1 MAEKFIIPHP
11 NIPTADIGLPKLK
24 EVTVKNNENFL
35 ALDRLIQEFA
45 SNFDAVDE
53 KIESMRH
60 EHPYALIEHTHL
72 LSDVEGLIAALEL
85 KAPLIHTHPEYLTEV
100 PVHGHK
106 ESEIDGLLADLAGK
120 ADIQHKHNIG
130 DVYALRESLNGKA
143 SNDYV
148 LWLESQMARVSQDEI
163 PLVDG
168 DPQTGAGVIGTSSH
182 AARADHRHPVNR
194 TTNVG
199 NLAKDGSGEGG
210 TALIGSLLSYAMT
223 DHSHPLNYPSERP
236 SGLIPDGT
244 DANDEKNFAGRFGDV
259 NYYADLGHSHAL
271 NIDLSEGFSPSDVSK
286 TEASPGLSKYYAQA
300 DHVHKLPELLAT
312 DVKYGTNSTV
322 GAKLDNH
329 ETRISSL
336 EGSGGGTV
344 KSVLGVQPD
353 SSGNVG
359 TGILGTDA
367 SHAAAGNHTHTSS
380 AITDFDTAVK
390 ALIDADLTN
399 YAKNDDFAKDDD
411 DCFTEPLAQ
420 HAHWADGVIVIQGTS
435 GEVRLDDY
443 FFGDKIDGT
452 KVGNLTAGKWV
463 KTNATTGV
471 LETTDDDPIL
481 SDGECDAGELPMMDE
496 DGVLT
501 ASGIIAP
508 LLVEKGKVLTAD
520 GEGGSSW
527 EDAEAELDQVDDGK
541 VVVGESFKEDGES
554 KIRLTS
560 KSNFAKD
567 IDALL
572 LKTSGQSHKVEIDA
586 QKVRFKE
593 VLGSPDAGDFV
604 CLDANLNLTAVG
616 PDTKLQGYAKSN
628 DLSEVRTIANSAS
641 SAAAAAATAASQAK
655 TTAQTAQSTAEAA
668 QSAADEAQATA
679 EAAQSAV
686 NELFT
691 TVGEVQTALGETN
704 TKLDNQITA
713 FSTFQS
719 ESFSPLQQLVNEING
734 DYVTGTEYEAKMAL
748 VDDDIGQLKT
758 DMESAL
764 TDDDVGVSVAALID
778 GVVPKTQLPDIELDD
793 LPDEV
798 AYVGG
803 VLSSGKFVAA
813 DANGALVTPSDQ
825 PIKKSDA
832 DGYYASKAT
841 ENVASG
847 AASAAASAATAASQA
862 QSIAQSAQTTAQ
874 SAQTTAQTA
883 QSTAN
888 EAKQDVINISE
899 IVSQLQSDVSGLNT
913 QVSTIESEVQQLTSD
928 IQSVSDRVGTIESEY
943 MKESEAD
950 IKYVHGAGTTVI
962 GGPISWNGSTITQPI
977 YRLSVSNGQLSLVSA
992 GQQVQINTVTY
1003 NP

>member
-45 SNFDAVDE
+45 SNFDAVGE

-60 EHPYALIEHTHL
+60 EHPYAPIEHTHL

-130 DVYALRESLNGKA
+130 DVYALQESLNGKA

-168 DPQTGAGVIGTSSH
+168 DLQTGAGVIGTSSH

-210 TALIGSLLSYAMT
+210 TALIGSLFSYAMT

-244 DANDEKNFAGRFGDV
+244 DADDEKNFAGRFGDV

-286 TEASPGLSKYYAQA
+286 TEASPGSSKYYAQA
-300 DHVHKLPELLAT
+300 DHVHKLPEGLVDELEELT
-312 DVKYGTNSTV
+312 ELISNNRESIV
-322 GAKLDNH
+322 NH
-329 ETRISSL
+329 EGRIATL
-336 EGSGGGTV
+336 EARPSGGGTV

-435 GEVRLDDY
+435 GEMRLDDY

-527 EDAEAELDQVDDGK
+527 EDAEAELDQVEDGK
-541 VVVGESFKEDGES
+541 VVVGESFTEDGES

-572 LKTSGQSHKVEIDA
+572 LKTSGQGHKVEIDA

-641 SAAAAAATAASQAK
+641 SAAA
-655 TTAQTAQSTAEAA
+655 E
-668 QSAADEAQATA
+668 
-679 EAAQSAV
+679 
-686 NELFT
+686 
-691 TVGEVQTALGETN
+691 
-704 TKLDNQITA
+704 
-713 FSTFQS
+713 
-719 ESFSPLQQLVNEING
+719 
-734 DYVTGTEYEAKMAL
+734 
-748 VDDDIGQLKT
+748 
-758 DMESAL
+758 
-764 TDDDVGVSVAALID
+764 
-778 GVVPKTQLPDIELDD
+778 
-793 LPDEV
+793 
-798 AYVGG
+798 
-803 VLSSGKFVAA
+803 
-813 DANGALVTPSDQ
+813 
-825 PIKKSDA
+825 
-832 DGYYASKAT
+832 
-841 ENVASG
+841 
-847 AASAAASAATAASQA
+847 
-862 QSIAQSAQTTAQ
+862 
-874 SAQTTAQTA
+874 A

-888 EAKQDVINISE
+888 QAQTTASTANTNANSALSGLQTLQTALAGLQSTVAGHTSSIGSLSTQVDTISTAVETLIDVTIAQLDSQVQDAVETANTANTNATEAKTTADAVDNRVTVIE
-899 IVSQLQSDVSGLNT
+899 G
-913 QVSTIESEVQQLTSD
+913 EYLTE
-928 IQSVSDRVGTIESEY
+928 T
-943 MKESEAD
+943 EAD
-950 IKYVHGAGTTVI
+950 AKYVHGAGTTVI